1 MNPSRNDGGET
12 WLTSFFLGG
21 VGGAVLILLSI
32 YLLAD

>member
-12 WLTSFFLGG
+12 WLTSFFLRG
-21 VGGAVLILLSI
+21 GGAVLILLSI